1 MPEATQ
7 VQERLFT
14 AGEFSEST
22 GSQLIAVENPFDRSL
37 IGHAPDGTAADV
49 DRAVLAARAA
59 FDRGPWPRLSPAERG
74 DWIDRL
80 ADELEARAA
89 ETAAFVTDEIGQP
102 ISVARFM
109 NGMRPVQHLRY
120 YARLARGLEG
130 EQVRPNVDRDGSSLH
145 RRQPLG
151 VAALIVPWNHP
162 QSSTTLKLGPA
173 LAAGCPVVIK
183 PAAESPLDIFN
194 LAVAAQTIG
203 LPPGV
208 INIVSGGAET
218 GRALVA
224 HPGVD
229 KVAFTGSTAAG
240 RHIAATA
247 GERLIPA
254 TLELGGKSAA
264 IILDDADLE
273 QVIAGLR
280 IASFANTGQNCV
292 SLSRVL
298 APASRYDQIVDALVD
313 LARDLRMGD
322 PQDAATEVGPLVSAR
337 ALARVSGMVEQ
348 AQADGATVLAGDT
361 AAPNDMGHFFAPRI
375 ITDAAPDSM
384 IAQQEIFG
392 PAITVHP
399 YADVDDAIRIANATR
414 YGLGGAVFSADEDA
428 ALAVARRVKTGSI
441 GLNGYRPDLGS
452 PFGGVKD
459 SGLGREFGP
468 EAIENYRESTSIF
481 R

>member
-1 MPEATQ
+1 MAEATD
-7 VQERLFT
+7 VHERVF
-14 AGEFSEST
+14 AGGELLDPLSARV
-22 GSQLIAVENPFDRSL
+22 LDVENPFDRTV
-37 IGHAPDGTAADV
+37 IGRAPDASADDV
-49 DRAVLAARAA
+49 DRAVHGARAA
-59 FDRGPWPRLSPAERG
+59 FDYGPWPRLTPTERA

-80 ADELEARAA
+80 ADVLEAQAT
-89 ETAAFVTDEIGQP
+89 ETAAVVTNEIGQP
-102 ISVARFM
+102 ISVANFM
-109 NGMRPVQHLRY
+109 NGIRPVQHLRY
-120 YARLARGLEG
+120 YARLARELES
-130 EQVRPNVDRDGSSLH
+130 EQVRTNVDRDGTSLH
-145 RRQPLG
+145 MRQPLG

-173 LAAGCPVVIK
+173 LAAGCTVVIK

-194 LAVAAQTIG
+194 LARAAQTIG

-208 INIVSGGAET
+208 INIVTGGAET

-240 RHIAATA
+240 RSIAAVA
-247 GERLIPA
+247 GERLVPA

-264 IILDDADLE
+264 IILDDADLDL
-273 QVIAGLR
+273 VLASLR
-280 IASFANTGQNCV
+280 VGSFANTGQNCV

-298 APASRYDQIVDALVD
+298 APASEYERVVEALVD

-322 PQDAATEVGPLVSAR
+322 PKDTATEIGPLVSAR
-337 ALARVSGMVEQ
+337 ALARVTGMMAQ
-348 AQADGATVLAGDT
+348 AQAAGARVLAGDT
-361 AAPNDMGHFFAPRI
+361 PAPTDGYFFAPRI
-375 ITDAAPDSM
+375 ITDAAPEST

-399 YADVDDAIRIANATR
+399 YSDVDDAITIANGTR
-414 YGLGGAVFSADEDA
+414 YGLGGAVFSVDEDA
-428 ALAVARRVKTGSI
+428 ALAVARRVRTGSI
-441 GLNGYRPDLGS
+441 GINGYRPDLGS